1 MTDQFDTVRFLLE
14 VRRRLRDDALFT
26 AHRPAT
32 PGDAQ
37 RAAEW
42 PSGGLVQVAHAF
54 IIEYLRREA
63 YVMAITMI
71 SQGKRPEDITP
82 GDLEERVRVRRGCRR
97 GSDGPDQAAHRRN
110 WRVTS
115 SPDTGRGVCTP
126 RRSTLTVYV

>member
-37 RAAEW
+37 RVADW

-71 SQGKRPEDITP
+71 SQGKKPEDITSA
-82 GDLEERVRVRRGCRR
+82 DLEERVRVQVAKMAEQFVGGAVEEAMGRIK
-97 GSDGPDQAAHRRN
+97 PTDQ
-110 WRVTS
+110 
-115 SPDTGRGVCTP
+115 
-126 RRSTLTVYV
+126 

>member
-14 VRRRLRDDALFT
+14 VRRRLSDDALFT

-32 PGDAQ
+32 PGDAK

-54 IIEYLRREA
+54 LVEYMRREA

-71 SQGKRPEDITP
+71 SQGKKPEDITP
-82 GDLEERVRVRRGCRR
+82 ADLEERVRVHVARMTDKFVGGAVEEAMGRIKP
-97 GSDGPDQAAHRRN
+97 SDQ
-110 WRVTS
+110 
-115 SPDTGRGVCTP
+115 
-126 RRSTLTVYV
+126 

>member
-82 GDLEERVRVRRGCRR
+82 GDLEERVRVQVSKMAEQFVGGAVEEAMGRIK
-97 GSDGPDQAAHRRN
+97 PL
-110 WRVTS
+110 TEE
-115 SPDTGRGVCTP
+115 TGE
-126 RRSTLTVYV
+126 

>member
-1 MTDQFDTVRFLLE
+1 MTDPFDTVRFFIE
-14 VRRRLRDDALFT
+14 VRRRLADDALFT

-63 YVMAITMI
+63 YVMAITMM
-71 SQGKRPEDITP
+71 SQGTKPHDITAE
-82 GDLEERVRVRRGCRR
+82 DLEKRVRVQVSKMAEQFVG
-97 GSDGPDQAAHRRN
+97 GAVEEAL
-110 WRVTS
+110 
-115 SPDTGRGVCTP
+115 GRIEGTRENP
-126 RRSTLTVYV
+126 ASEP